1 MAAAKVK
8 VNVNPLAFANISALA
23 GNVING
29 LTTNAFFFPFPNPN
43 IFILT
48 SNKNDLDLAIVAWGP
63 VHNRGSHADY
73 LDLVAKTHTMRSAL
87 FTEAAYVQS
96 LVDPTTSFAAQSI
109 FIVRSGF
116 SVKNLPAPQGL
127 LGVPENLHQVT
138 NNTIATNTPLIK
150 WDKPLGLTSPN
161 NVKSYEVFRN
171 NVNIQPLI
179 SIASVTS
186 TKYLDLDV
194 TIRGTQQ
201 YYWIQALNDVGL
213 GAPTASLLVSI
224 PV

>member
-1 MAAAKVK
+1 MASAKVK
-8 VNVNPLAFANISALA
+8 VNVDPLAFADISALA
-23 GNVING
+23 GNVITG
-29 LTTNAFFFPFPNPN
+29 LTANPVLYPAPHPTTVTL
-43 IFILT
+43 ISLKSDI
-48 SNKNDLDLAIVAWGP
+48 DIAIANWGP

-73 LDLVAKTHTMRSAL
+73 LDLVAKAFTMRANL
-87 FTEAAYVQS
+87 FLEAAYIQGLVNPADPWAVQ
-96 LVDPTTSFAAQSI
+96 AA
-109 FIVRSGF
+109 FITPSGF
-116 SVKNLPAPQGL
+116 SVKNLPTPQGL
-127 LGVPENLHQVT
+127 LGVPQNLHQVT
-138 NNTIATNTPLIK
+138 NSTIATNTPMIK
-150 WDKPLGLTSPN
+150 WNKPLGLTSPN
-161 NVKSYEVFRN
+161 NVKSYEVFRS

-201 YYWIQALNDVGL
+201 FYWIQALNDAGL